1 MTAPPTFSGEPIK
14 FIRIKEVFY
23 SNKKNSHFRGCLSVG
38 VTGFEPATLCSQSR
52 CATGLR
58 YAPKMSFKFSGGE
71 RGIRT
76 PGTVIPYDSLANCWF
91 QPLTHL
97 SICADKSSAFYR
109 FCKLLTWFFSFF
121 SRPSMNPLTLST
133 IFAQGLEISPSSS
146 IADDGISARPRS
158 SSTLFWQTKPWSISR
173 NTLS

>member
-58 YAPKMSFKFSGGE
+58 YAPKMQAFKF
-71 RGIRT
+71 
-76 PGTVIPYDSLANCWF
+76 AN
-91 QPLTHL
+91 
-97 SICADKSSAFYR
+97 A
-109 FCKLLTWFFSFF
+109 KLLVFIESCKFYIHYFMMPCSTNIFF
-121 SRPSMNPLTLST
+121 RICT
-133 IFAQGLEISPSSS
+133 
-146 IADDGISARPRS
+146 PRS
-158 SSTLFWQTKPWSISR
+158 TCSSVCVAINAKRTSVSCGAHAGGITELM
-173 NTLS
+173 NTPLS

>member
-23 SNKKNSHFRGCLSVG
+23 SNKKNSHSRGCLSVG

-121 SRPSMNPLTLST
+121 HVHPWILSRY
-133 IFAQGLEISPSSS
+133 Q
-146 IADDGISARPRS
+146 
-158 SSTLFWQTKPWSISR
+158 LFSLRGWKFPH
-173 NTLS
+173 LLP